1 MAKNHLSG
9 TVRAPAYFGP
19 LGNEPVD
26 NIISGELHG
35 DGTNI
40 TNVARVASNGTNDY
54 MLTVGASS
62 QNLVGE
68 PNLQFNG
75 SRLLINGQLT
85 ASAMRLS
92 SLAQGT
98 ATTASYL
105 ALDSNNNVVLTSS
118 AGAGSSPGGPVN
130 SLQFNSSGSLSGSSN
145 ISFSSNTLTVGAALN
160 ANSGITVK
168 GAISF
173 SSSAGVKVTGSILPS
188 GSNTYSLGSANNRW
202 KELFVGTGSIHL
214 GPQCTLS
221 SISGGVLLNKSLHVT
236 GNLVVSGNIRAHT
249 FDIIQTNLVEINSSG
264 STNFGNSTD
273 DVHKFQGKHLQL
285 DSGLVV
291 KRIRISSSQ
300 AISVNNYYVGVDSFT
315 PSASVTVT
323 LPDAATLQNG
333 QVYVIKDEGGKADL
347 YNVLVKASGSQL
359 IDSQNQVVLQSPHA
373 SLTLYCDGA
382 SRFYIG

>member
-40 TNVARVASNGTNDY
+40 SNVARVTSNGTNDY

-85 ASAMRLS
+85 ASAMKLS

-118 AGAGSSPGGPVN
+118 APGGGSAQGPNN
-130 SLQFNSSGSLSGSSN
+130 SLQFGVGSGNTSGSQNLT
-145 ISFSSNTLTVGAALN
+145 FASNTL
-160 ANSGITVK
+160 
-168 GAISF
+168 F
-173 SSSAGVKVTGSILPS
+173 
-188 GSNTYSLGSANNRW
+188 
-202 KELFVGTGSIHL
+202 
-214 GPQCTLS
+214 
-221 SISGGVLLNKSLHVT
+221 VT
-236 GNLVVSGNIRAHT
+236 GNVIVSGNVQAHT

-264 STNFGNSTD
+264 STSFGNSVD

-300 AISVNNYYVGVDSFT
+300 ALAINNYYVGVDSFT

-333 QVYVIKDEGGKADL
+333 QVYVIKDEAGKADL
-347 YNVLVKASGSQL
+347 YNILIKASGSQL
-359 IDSQNQVVLQSPHA
+359 IDNQNQVVLESPHA

-382 SRFYIG
+382 SKFYIG